1 MLMNLTK
8 EELYRMEQADI
19 KEAVWDNLPDICQ
32 IEIDKKKPV
41 PQRAEEYVQKVGNPF
56 LVRVGAYTVKL
67 GYSDCEE
74 TLNDRMKQYIRKI
87 AEIKY

>member
-1 MLMNLTK
+1 MYLSK
-8 EELYRMEQADI
+8 EELCKMEQADI
-19 KEAVWDNLPDICQ
+19 KEAVPEHLADISK
-32 IEIDKKKPV
+32 IKIDMKKSV
-41 PQRAEEYVQKVGNPF
+41 SARVEEYVQKVGNPF
-56 LVRVGAYTVKL
+56 LVRVGDYVVKI

>member
-19 KEAVWDNLPDICQ
+19 REAVWDNLPDICQ

>member
-1 MLMNLTK
+1 MNLTK

-19 KEAVWDNLPDICQ
+19 REVVWDNLPDISQ

-41 PQRAEEYVQKVGNPF
+41 PQRAQEYVQKVGNPF

>member
-1 MLMNLTK
+1 MNLTK

-19 KEAVWDNLPDICQ
+19 REAVWDNLPDISQ

-41 PQRAEEYVQKVGNPF
+41 PQRTEEYVQKVGNPF